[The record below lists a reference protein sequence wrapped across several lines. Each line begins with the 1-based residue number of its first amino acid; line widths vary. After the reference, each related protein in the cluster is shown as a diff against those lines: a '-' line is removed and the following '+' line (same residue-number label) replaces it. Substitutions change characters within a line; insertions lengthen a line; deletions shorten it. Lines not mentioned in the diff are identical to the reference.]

1 MTQETPLAQPS
12 QAHFFGK
19 TFLILCALALPGI
32 LSLIPVIMGQIESLP
47 LDALG
52 ELAEMP
58 PALVIALSLIN
69 PLILLFIAVSI
80 GNLLAHRVGLRSL
93 LAEKVSHGTPIWP
106 QLRPH
111 IPLALG
117 IGILFAFVVL
127 GLDALMNPFK
137 GTDLAEAVPATLPG
151 LLSQLL
157 LGLLYGGIVEEL
169 LLRWG
174 VMSLLVWIGWRI
186 FQRGQG
192 QAHPALAWAAITLA
206 AVLFGIGHLPALANL
221 VELTPLIIFRTILL
235 NALGGMIFGWLYW
248 KRSLEVAMVAHA
260 AGHIGFF
267 IINFTVFALN
277 LN

>member
-1 MTQETPLAQPS
+1 MIQETPSTQAS
-12 QAHFFGK
+12 QIHFGK
-19 TFLILCALALPGI
+19 TLLALCALALPGI

-47 LDALG
+47 LDVLG

-58 PALVIALSLIN
+58 PALVVALSLIN
-69 PLILLFIAVSI
+69 PLILLIIAVVI
-80 GNLLAHRVGLRSL
+80 GNLLAPRVGLRSL
-93 LAEKVSHGTPIWP
+93 VAEKVSHGTPLWP

-111 IPLALG
+111 ILLG
-117 IGILFAFVVL
+117 LGLGVLFAFVIL
-127 GLDALMNPFK
+127 GLDQLMNPFA
-137 GTDLAEAVPATLPG
+137 GTDLVVEPATLPG
-151 LLSQLL
+151 LFSQLL

-192 QAHPALAWAAITLA
+192 QAHSVLVWTAITLA
-206 AVLFGIGHLPALANL
+206 AVLFGVGHLPAMANL

-235 NALGGMIFGWLYW
+235 NALGGMLFGWLFW
-248 KRSLEVAMVAHA
+248 RRSLEVAMVAHA
-260 AGHIGFF
+260 AGHVGFF
-267 IINFTVFALN
+267 IVNFAVFVMN

>member
-1 MTQETPLAQPS
+1 MIQETPSTQPN
-12 QAHFFGK
+12 QIHFGK
-19 TFLILCALALPGI
+19 TLLALCALALPGI

-47 LDALG
+47 PDVLG

-58 PALVIALSLIN
+58 PALVVALLLIN
-69 PLILLFIAVSI
+69 PLILLIITVVI
-80 GNLLAHRVGLRSL
+80 GNLLAPRVGLRSL
-93 LAEKVSHGTPIWP
+93 VAEKVSHGTPIWP

-111 IPLALG
+111 IPMALG

-127 GLDALMNPFK
+127 GLDALMNPFE
-137 GTDLAEAVPATLPG
+137 GTDLAVAEPATLSG

-192 QAHPALAWAAITLA
+192 QAHPVLVWVAITLA
-206 AVLFGIGHLPALANL
+206 AVLFGIGHLPAMASM
-221 VELTPLIIFRTILL
+221 VELTPLIVFRTILL

-248 KRSLEVAMVAHA
+248 RRSLEVAMVAHA

-267 IINFTVFALN
+267 IVNFAVYVLN

>member
-1 MTQETPLAQPS
+1 MEDDMTQQTTATNTS
-12 QAHFFGK
+12 QIHFGK
-19 TFLILCALALPGI
+19 TLLALCGLGIPGI
-32 LSLIPVIMGQIESLP
+32 LSLIPMIIGQV
-47 LDALG
+47 DALPP

-58 PALVIALSLIN
+58 PALLIALSLLN
-69 PLILLFIAVSI
+69 PLILLLISVVI
-80 GNLLAHRVGLRSL
+80 GNLLARRVGLRSL
-93 LAEKVSHGTPIWP
+93 VAEKVSHGAPIWP

-111 IPLALG
+111 IPMALV
-117 IGILFAFVVL
+117 IGILFAFIVL
-127 GLDALMNPFK
+127 GLDQLMNPFAD
-137 GTDLAEAVPATLPG
+137 TELVTEPATMAS

-192 QAHPALAWAAITLA
+192 QAHPTLVWAAITLA
-206 AVLFGIGHLPALANL
+206 AILFGIGHLPALASM
-221 VELTPLIIFRTILL
+221 VELTPLIVFRTILL

-248 KRSLEVAMVAHA
+248 RRSLEVAMVAHA
-260 AGHIGFF
+260 AAHVGFF
-267 IINFTVFALN
+267 IVNFTLFILN

>member
-1 MTQETPLAQPS
+1 MTQQTPSTQPS
-12 QAHFFGK
+12 QIHFGK
-19 TFLILCALALPGI
+19 TLLALCALALPGI
-32 LSLIPVIMGQIESLP
+32 LSLIPVIMGQIEALP

-106 QLRPH
+106 QLYPH
-111 IPLALG
+111 IPMALG

-127 GLDALMNPFK
+127 GLDALMNPFE
-137 GTDLAEAVPATLPG
+137 GTDLAEAAPATLPG
-151 LLSQLL
+151 LLSQLV

-186 FQRGQG
+186 FQRGKG
-192 QAHPALAWAAITLA
+192 QAHPALVWAAITLA
-206 AVLFGIGHLPALANL
+206 AILFGIGHLPALAGM
-221 VELTPLIIFRTILL
+221 VELTSLIVFRTILL

-267 IINFTVFALN
+267 LVNFTIFALN

>member
-1 MTQETPLAQPS
+1 MENDMTQQIPS
-12 QAHFFGK
+12 TQSNQIHFGK
-19 TFLILCALALPGI
+19 TLLALWALGLPGI
-32 LSLIPVIMGQIESLP
+32 LSLIPMIIGQM
-47 LDALG
+47 DALPP
-52 ELAEMP
+52 ELVEMP
-58 PALVIALSLIN
+58 PVLLIALSLLN
-69 PLILLFIAVSI
+69 PLILLLIAVVI

-93 LAEKVSHGTPIWP
+93 VAERVSRGALIWP

-127 GLDALMNPFK
+127 GLDALMNPFE
-137 GTDLAEAVPATLPG
+137 GTDLAVAEPATLPG

-192 QAHPALAWAAITLA
+192 QAHPVLVWVAITLA
-206 AVLFGIGHLPALANL
+206 AVLFGIGHLPAMASL

-248 KRSLEVAMVAHA
+248 RRSLEVAMAAHA

-267 IINFTVFALN
+267 IVNFAVFVLN

>member
-1 MTQETPLAQPS
+1 MTQQASATNTS
-12 QAHFFGK
+12 QIHFGK
-19 TFLILCALALPGI
+19 TLLALLGLAFPGI
-32 LSLIPVIMGQIESLP
+32 LSLIPVIMRQLASLP
-47 LDALG
+47 P

-58 PALVIALSLIN
+58 PILVVALSLIN
-69 PLILLFIAVSI
+69 PLILLLIAVVL
-80 GNLLAHRVGLRSL
+80 GNLLAYRVGLRSL
-93 LAEKVSHGTPIWP
+93 VAEKVSHGTPIWS

-111 IPLALG
+111 VPMALG

-127 GLDALMNPFK
+127 GLDQLMNPFE
-137 GTDLAEAVPATLPG
+137 GTDLAVAEPATLSG

-174 VMSLLVWIGWRI
+174 VMSLLAWIGWRI

-192 QAHPALAWAAITLA
+192 QVHPALVWAAITLA
-206 AVLFGIGHLPALANL
+206 AVLFGVGHLPALANL

-235 NALGGMIFGWLYW
+235 NALGGMVFGWIYW
-248 KRSLEVAMVAHA
+248 RRSLEVAMVAHA

-267 IINFTVFALN
+267 IVNFAVFAWFS
-277 LN
+277 

>member
-1 MTQETPLAQPS
+1 MTQETPSTQPRKIN
-12 QAHFFGK
+12 FVK
-19 TFLILCALALPGI
+19 TFLVLCALALPGI
-32 LSLIPVIMGQIESLP
+32 LSLIPVVIGQIEALP
-47 LDALG
+47 LDM
-52 ELAEMP
+52 LAEMGDMP
-58 PALVIALSLIN
+58 PALIVALSLIN
-69 PLILLFIAVSI
+69 PLILVVVAVTI
-80 GNLLAHRVGLRSL
+80 GNLLAPSLGLRSL
-93 LAEKVSHGTPIWP
+93 VAEKVSHGAPLWP

-127 GLDALMNPFK
+127 GLDALMNPFE
-137 GTDLAEAVPATLPG
+137 GTDLAEAAPATLSG
-151 LLSQLL
+151 LLSQLV

-174 VMSLLVWIGWRI
+174 VMSLLAWIGWRI

-192 QAHPALAWAAITLA
+192 QAHPALVWAAITLA
-206 AVLFGIGHLPALANL
+206 AVLFGVGHLPALAGM
-221 VELTPLIIFRTILL
+221 VELTPLIVFRTILL

-267 IINFTVFALN
+267 LVNFTIFALN